1 MREVIKILKKISDMK
16 KYYMKPETRVVKLK
30 ERPRLLQGSSEEE
43 KKQPKGYRGD
53 FGYVPGLTDDIN
65 LQA

>member
-1 MREVIKILKKISDMK
+1 MK
-16 KYYMKPETRVVKLK
+16 KDYLKPETRVVKLK
-30 ERPRLLQGSSEEE
+30 ERLRLLEGSSEEG

>member
-16 KYYMKPETRVVKLK
+16 KDYLKPETRVVKLK
-30 ERPRLLQGSSEEE
+30 ERPRLLDGSPEE
-43 KKQPKGYRGD
+43 PKRYHRD

-65 LQA
+65 VKA